1 MPSSFFLCL
10 QLFPSFCYFF
20 FSLVTLSRERECSS
34 GSMPFLLISVGGG
47 GASLAHSKHK
57 LCRLPSCWQVMARR
71 CCYRTKS
78 GWCPTAHY
86 PQRVTTPPLVWFRL
100 CSLTPDCSALSPFS
114 LFQFF
119 LCFSLLFR
127 LSQFDI
133 YFFIFKPKRIK
144 PHESVFFLPSATRV
158 HTSTLVRAITESI
171 NRFFFVFCFKS

>member
-119 LCFSLLFR
+119 FMFFFTFSSLAIRHLF
-127 LSQFDI
+127 F
-133 YFFIFKPKRIK
+133 YFQTQTDKT
-144 PHESVFFLPSATRV
+144 TRV
-158 HTSTLVRAITESI
+158 
-171 NRFFFVFCFKS
+171 RFLFTVCYARTHVHF